1 MRTLIMAV
9 LVTLIALPSFA
20 ASEPKTE
27 DQKTLYAVG
36 LVMARQLTVFELT
49 PEELD
54 LAIKHGCVPVS
65 LGDTV
70 LKVETAAIA
79 AVALVKFLCRN

>member
-1 MRTLIMAV
+1 V
-9 LVTLIALPSFA
+9 LLKGASGPVTIFIGPEGDFT
-20 ASEPKTE
+20 P
-27 DQKTLYAVG
+27 D
-36 LVMARQLTVFELT
+36 ELK
-49 PEELD
+49 
-54 LAIKHGCVPVS
+54 LAIKHGCVPVT

>member
-1 MRTLIMAV
+1 
-9 LVTLIALPSFA
+9 
-20 ASEPKTE
+20 
-27 DQKTLYAVG
+27 
-36 LVMARQLTVFELT
+36 
-49 PEELD
+49 
-54 LAIKHGCVPVS
+54 VS